1 MSELTPEQKLEL
13 EKMKREMMRK
23 VLTKEALE
31 RLGRVR
37 MVNPALAENVEMYFL
52 QLFQKGQVK
61 QIDEAK
67 LRQVLDAIAQQKKE
81 TRIMRR

>member
-1 MSELTPEQKLEL
+1 MAELTPEQRLEL
-13 EKMKREMMRK
+13 ERMKREMMRK

-67 LRQVLDAIAQQKKE
+67 LRQVLDAISQQKKE

>member
-1 MSELTPEQKLEL
+1 MPELTPEQKLEL
-13 EKMKREMMRK
+13 ERMKREMMRK

-37 MVNPALAENVEMYFL
+37 MVNPVLAENVEMYFL

>member
-1 MSELTPEQKLEL
+1 MAELTPEQRLEL
-13 EKMKREMMRK
+13 ERMKKEMMRK

-67 LRQVLDAIAQQKKE
+67 LRQVLDAISQQKRE